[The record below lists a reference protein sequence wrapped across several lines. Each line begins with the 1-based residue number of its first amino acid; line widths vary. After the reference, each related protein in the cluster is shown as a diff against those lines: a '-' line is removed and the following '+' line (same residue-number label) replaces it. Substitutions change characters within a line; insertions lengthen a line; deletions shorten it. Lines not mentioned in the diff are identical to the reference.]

1 MGVSETILAAMIG
14 AGATLFTAIF
24 NLVSAFRKSSGDRR
38 TARSSFRSLMWMLA
52 LMLAAGVGGFAYAE
66 FRAQQSRDDDRTLRA
81 ELQQQ
86 MQALAQS
93 TARLE
98 QLRLPASGAGAA
110 VTESAATVS
119 LPACKGAQVGF
130 ATQRGPCTEQDAL
143 QVTVCA
149 PVPAA
154 ARVTAVELFARI
166 EDSAQPWAES
176 RVAAGQENAAG
187 RFTGS
192 HFERPDG
199 EGSKLVCQSFAHWNS
214 DKGRALRILVRFGA

>member
-14 AGATLFTAIF
+14 AGATLFTAVF

-38 TARSSFRSLMWMLA
+38 TVRSSFRSLMWMLA

-66 FRAQQSRDDDRTLRA
+66 FRAQQSRDEDRALRV

-98 QLRLPASGAGAA
+98 QLRLPAPGGT
-110 VTESAATVS
+110 VTDSAATVN

-143 QVTVCA
+143 HVTVCA

-154 ARVTAVELFARI
+154 ARVTAVELFARP
-166 EDSAQPWAES
+166 EDSVQAWADA
-176 RVAAGQENAAG
+176 RVAAGQEIAAG
-187 RFTGS
+187 RFTGT

-199 EGSKLVCQSFAHWNS
+199 EGGKLVCQSFAHWNS
-214 DKGRALRILVRFGA
+214 DKGRAVRILVRFGA